1 MYLSNAAFQQQV
13 LLLSVGFGT
22 LLGLVYDCFRL
33 IRLLTADRKHAVFL
47 QDLLFLV
54 VSAFLTV
61 LFLLVVNHGSLRL
74 FILLA
79 MAAGFFAYYF
89 TLSRV
94 VMPCGQ
100 LLFQLLR
107 KAIWFLAR
115 VLSAPFRFALRIFSL
130 LKQKIAKL
138 TKNRKKQA

>member
-1 MYLSNAAFQQQV
+1 MYLSDAAFQNQV

-22 LLGLVYDCFRL
+22 LLGLVYDFFRL

-74 FILLA
+74 YILLA
-79 MAAGFFAYYF
+79 MAAGFFAYYS

-94 VMPCGQ
+94 IMPLGR
-100 LLFQLLR
+100 LLFHLLR
-107 KAIWFLAR
+107 KGIWFLAR
-115 VLSAPFRFALRIFSL
+115 VICAPFRLALRIFSRL
-130 LKQKIAKL
+130 QRKIAKI
-138 TKNRKKQA
+138 TKKRKKQA